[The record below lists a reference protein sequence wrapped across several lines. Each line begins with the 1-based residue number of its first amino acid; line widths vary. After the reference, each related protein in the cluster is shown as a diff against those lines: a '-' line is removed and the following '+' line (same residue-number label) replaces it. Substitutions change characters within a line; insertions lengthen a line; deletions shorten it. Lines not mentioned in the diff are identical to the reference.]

1 MQKGAQKPSKDEKH
15 LFKVLN
21 IAIQNVICLMIN
33 VCFYSCSQW
42 IKDSYSYYDALRRS
56 EQAPKA
62 GVSLL
67 SGYIFSS
74 VDQSIVQV
82 GYLMIM

>member
-1 MQKGAQKPSKDEKH
+1 MMD
-15 LFKVLN
+15 
-21 IAIQNVICLMIN
+21 ICI
-33 VCFYSCSQW
+33 YSCSQW
-42 IKDSYSYYDALRRS
+42 IRDSYSYYDALRGS

-67 SGYIFSS
+67 AGYIFSS
-74 VDQSIVQV
+74 VDQSIVRV